1 MTSKILILNLTIW
14 LIPIFSFFS
23 SERTS
28 IDSAGKLPPMETFI
42 LEPIEIE
49 NESIWVPAAKV
60 GPVINRSCQIKEDS
74 SSCVLPATVNH
85 SKNDNCPDDIAR
97 LLAEQIAYYHEKSLP
112 LTILNGWQ
120 WEYMYSLS
128 QYESKTYDLGDHGGS
143 WENTWE
149 VILTNSIGHL
159 QAQWIPI
166 STSSNDK
173 DKTDENVQSTKIEIY
188 TFNDMRT
195 RDGYPKIRKIE

>member
-1 MTSKILILNLTIW
+1 MRSKILILSLIIW
-14 LIPIFSFFS
+14 LSPLFS
-23 SERTS
+23 SFSDEKKST
-28 IDSAGKLPPMETFI
+28 DYADNLPPMETFI
-42 LEPIEIE
+42 LEPVEIE

-60 GPVINRSCQIKEDS
+60 GPVINRSCRIKEDS

-85 SKNDNCPDDIAR
+85 SKKDNCPDDIAR
-97 LLAEQIAYYHEKSLP
+97 ILAEQIAYYHEKALP
-112 LTILNGWQ
+112 LTIFNGWQ
-120 WEYMYSLS
+120 WEYLYSLS

-149 VILTNSIGHL
+149 VILTSSIGHL

-166 STSSNDK
+166 SILSNDK
-173 DKTDENVQSTKIEIY
+173 AKADENVQSTKIEIN
-188 TFNDMRT
+188 TFSDMRT